1 MGLKRY
7 TTFIGPDEIEVVT
20 TSKTL
25 EELGVTLY
33 DDLRCLTLIPI
44 SAGIFWAD
52 GEATA
57 GVNPSVRFAVSE
69 TSRFS
74 RSTTST
80 AKVRNTVG
88 RSPEAGTRPT
98 SGFANTSFP
107 RVTE

>member
-57 GVNPSVRFAVSE
+57 GVNPFPLKGAEMKIAKTLAATREFIVS
-69 TSRFS
+69 S
-74 RSTTST
+74 
-80 AKVRNTVG
+80 
-88 RSPEAGTRPT
+88 GTIKMQVIQE
-98 SGFANTSFP
+98 GGG
-107 RVTE
+107 